1 MAWRKSR
8 RSIQS
13 EIMVL
18 NLWVLQINW
27 KRAWV
32 RWNNNKWYVIFIR
45 LGPTGWLGM
54 RTYLQLHMWE
64 EFGNAKL
71 SQQELSFMLYWEHI
85 DVAWKS
91 KYWEHWRQHRT
102 QIEPKLNSRL
112 LKLYTMNDVN
122 NEIQLSP
129 KSFLTCV
136 FFQHF
141 WHAFVHRFL
150 LMFCIG
156 LHYDFL

>member
-32 RWNNNKWYVIFIR
+32 RWNKNKWYVIFIR
-45 LGPTGWLGM
+45 LGPTGSLGM

-71 SQQELSFMLYWEHI
+71 SQQELSSMLYWEHI

-102 QIEPKLNSRL
+102 QIEPKLKSRL
-112 LKLYTMNDVN
+112 LKLYTINDVN

-129 KSFLTCV
+129 KSFLTCFLT
-136 FFQHF
+136 FFF
-141 WHAFVHRFL
+141 SIFDML
-150 LMFCIG
+150 LFIGFC
-156 LHYDFL
+156 LCFA